1 MILAHR
7 VETSVARPPVVP
19 LVRQHVVASARTA
32 VERLRLS
39 TEWSD
44 QILISDLSDEPDLS
58 DELASV
64 YQRIS
69 EQDAE
74 RTPNV
79 VLNFSSVTYLNSSN
93 IAQMLR
99 LRKRLTELDR
109 RLMLCSLG
117 DPVWST
123 MLLTGLD
130 KVFSFAPDTGTA
142 IAALQL
148 DDAS

>member
-1 MILAHR
+1 M
-7 VETSVARPPVVP
+7 
-19 LVRQHVVASARTA
+19 
-32 VERLRLS
+32 S

-130 KVFSFAPDTGTA
+130 KVFSFAPDTDTA